1 MWYNGRTLLKLEVL
15 LMNLK
20 NVLMLSLAVFL
31 TVPFV
36 YAEKRAKP
44 DKMTAGKP
52 VVCAASKDYN
62 VGDRGPSNGWIIYK
76 KPVASG
82 QSEDSCWQYLEAAPV
97 DSPASTWSNVTDKLV
112 SGTSTGVGNG
122 QDNTK
127 KIIAQ
132 AGHTAS
138 AAKVCSDLVIK
149 YNGQT
154 FKGWFLPSR
163 DELDLMYQ
171 LLAKGDNKGG
181 FVTKYN
187 EANQNRY
194 PWYWSSSEGSVY
206 YAWDQ
211 DFTNGS
217 QLSNFVKYGVSSV
230 RCSRAF

>member
-1 MWYNGRTLLKLEVL
+1 MS
-15 LMNLK
+15 LK
-20 NVLMLSLAVFL
+20 NLLFLFLVFL
-31 TVPFV
+31 FTSLTVSAGP
-36 YAEKRAKP
+36 RP
-44 DKMTAGKP
+44 DRIKQGSP
-52 VVCAASKDYN
+52 VVCPATPEYN

-82 QSEDSCWQYLEAAPV
+82 QSEDTCWQYLEAAPV
-97 DSPASTWSNVTDKLV
+97 DSPKSAWSNVTNKLV

-127 KIIAQ
+127 KIMAQ

-138 AAKVCSDLVIK
+138 AAKVCNDFVVK

-181 FVTKYN
+181 FVTKYDK
-187 EANQNRY
+187 AKSLY
-194 PWYWSSSEGSVY
+194 PWYWSSSEVNDNG
-206 YAWDQ
+206 AWPQ
-211 DFTNGS
+211 IFGYGYQVNNG
-217 QLSNFVKYGVSSV
+217 KYNDANV
-230 RCSRAF
+230 RCLRAF

>member
-1 MWYNGRTLLKLEVL
+1 
-15 LMNLK
+15 MNLR
-20 NVLMLSLAVFL
+20 NFMILFLASFLS
-31 TVPFV
+31 TSFV
-36 YAEKRAKP
+36 YADYATTKRPAKQ
-44 DKMTAGKP
+44 GKP
-52 VVCAASKDYN
+52 VVCAAYNKDYN
-62 VGDRGPSNGWIIYK
+62 VGDKGPANGWIIYK

-82 QSEDSCWQYLEAAPV
+82 QSEGSCWQYLEVAPV
-97 DSPASTWSNVTDKLV
+97 DSPTSTWSNVTDKSV
-112 SGTSTGVGNG
+112 GGTSTGVGNG

-149 YNGQT
+149 YNDQT

-187 EANQNRY
+187 EAKNEF
-194 PWYWSSSEGSVY
+194 PWYWSSSEDDESF
-206 YAWDQ
+206 AWGQ
-211 DFTNGS
+211 
-217 QLSNFVKYGVSSV
+217 NFYDGLQVSLYKGVTVFV
-230 RCSRAF
+230 RCARAF